1 MDASCLKT
9 QRDQRLIHGR
19 ARCDG
24 AINECSA
31 VTFGRDLS
39 MHTSSMWRPDEMSH
53 WQMGFDEEARKLLD
67 DVKFQAG
74 ENKTSDALRVSM
86 VR

>member
-1 MDASCLKT
+1 
-9 QRDQRLIHGR
+9 
-19 ARCDG
+19 
-24 AINECSA
+24 
-31 VTFGRDLS
+31 
-39 MHTSSMWRPDEMSH
+39 
-53 WQMGFDEEARKLLD
+53 MGFDEEARKLLD